1 MFTKDS
7 YTAQHLFSIAV
18 KLDHSD
24 TASIVTAFRVI
35 ALLLISFQIIL
46 LIVVRTKAILFI
58 KVTAT
63 LQSRKKEWEGVKK
76 SIKFGQEEKALRS
89 SFP

>member
-1 MFTKDS
+1 MYFGANFAKMFTKDS
-7 YTAQHLFSIAV
+7 YTTQHLFSIAV

-46 LIVVRTKAILFI
+46 LIDVRTKAILFI

-63 LQSRKKEWEGVKK
+63 LQSRKKE
-76 SIKFGQEEKALRS
+76 
-89 SFP
+89 